1 MNLCCFFFAA
11 FYLLPLIF
19 TVSFLLERAKAVW
32 AKVDVDDIF
41 DAVLEKL
48 DHLKK
53 VLKKKT
59 ATDKGWTSSV
69 VAKM

>member
-1 MNLCCFFFAA
+1 M
-11 FYLLPLIF
+11 F
-19 TVSFLLERAKAVW
+19 TVSFPLERAKAVW
-32 AKVDVDDIF
+32 AKEDVDDIF
-41 DAVLEKL
+41 DTVLEKL